1 MSFFC
6 AGSFFVVGGFV
17 FLVSPDPDLDPAPVL
32 ASTPVPDPDPEEAA
46 VAKDDMPK
54 TFSLLSGESPQ
65 VERDNCASV

>member
-1 MSFFC
+1 
-6 AGSFFVVGGFV
+6 
-17 FLVSPDPDLDPAPVL
+17 LVSPDPDLDPAPVL